1 MLFSPRD
8 EEDIIEAI
16 RQAEAMS
23 TGEIRVHLD
32 QNLTGD
38 ALATAQSLFTKLG
51 MEKTKDKNG
60 VLFYVSE
67 NKKKIAVIGDVNI
80 HKYVHQNFWD
90 GLLKEITFSF
100 KKDNYKEGLINAI
113 LKTGTKLKKF
123 FPRDGKNI
131 ENELPNEISR

>member
-51 MEKTKDKNG
+51 MEKTKDRNG

-67 NKKKIAVIGDVNI
+67 NRKKIAVIGDVNI

-113 LKTGTKLKKF
+113 LKTGTKLKLSL
-123 FPRDGKNI
+123 I
-131 ENELPNEISR
+131 HI

>member
-23 TGEIRVHLD
+23 TGEIRVHID

-51 MEKTKDKNG
+51 MEKTKDRNG
-60 VLFYVSE
+60 VLFYVC
-67 NKKKIAVIGDVNI
+67 
-80 HKYVHQNFWD
+80 
-90 GLLKEITFSF
+90 LLYTS
-100 KKDNYKEGLINAI
+100 DAA
-113 LKTGTKLKKF
+113 
-123 FPRDGKNI
+123 DD
-131 ENELPNEISR
+131 